1 MAKNSSS
8 GNGSPGFFDKM
19 FRPLKKQRLT
29 LTKAGKGQAVLR
41 KGKSRKAGKKAQAVE
56 KARPSTAREKQVKEL
71 KMLANI
77 GKRDPERLAGIISR
91 MLTEGQMKDEEDR
104 QRFERLVWEKAE
116 KKKPPTEGEG
126 GPAAGG
132 EQGPLDN

>member
-1 MAKNSSS
+1 MAKRSSS
-8 GNGSPGFFDKM
+8 GNGSPSFFDKM

-41 KGKSRKAGKKAQAVE
+41 KGKPKKAGKKAQALE

-71 KMLANI
+71 KMLASI

-91 MLTEGQMKDEEDR
+91 MLMEGQMRDEEDR
-104 QRFERLVWEKAE
+104 QRFERLVWQKAE
-116 KKKPPTEGEG
+116 KKKPATEAEDG
-126 GPAAGG
+126 AGG
-132 EQGPLDN
+132 GQPGDALDN